1 MKNRLS
7 LFGIASLIVLGSCGN
22 AGTQLDLYTDSDYV
36 QDGDVAISMNAP
48 REQSQSFTVTFT
60 TTKTEPV
67 KLTFGNW
74 MIYRESDN
82 SEYGATCTPL
92 GLSKEQTVNSE
103 RPLYLVFRTELP
115 TAFDEEHYKLV
126 LHYDKTTL
134 TCHLYDLHV
143 KSYESINWSDYL

>member
-1 MKNRLS
+1 MKNRLCLS
-7 LFGIASLIVLGSCGN
+7 GIISLILLSGCGK
-22 AGTQLDLYTDSDYV
+22 AGTGLVLYTDGEPI
-36 QDGDVAISMNAP
+36 QDGDVTISMNAP